1 MSTSSADSLDPQD
14 ALAKLAFDA
23 QSPKPIW
30 RQLHEQ
36 IQQLITQGE
45 LRPGDSL
52 PSERDLSQNLGLSR
66 STVKRCYDEMR
77 NKQQLGGR
85 GRSGSTIQNAAKIQ
99 PELGRLKGFT
109 QEMRELGKVASARI
123 QLKEITTDRRIA
135 SVFGKPSGTLF
146 LHLVRVRLGD
156 GIPMTREVAWYDLD
170 AVPSLDQWNGEGSA
184 YEFIKQAGGIS
195 LAWADQSCEA
205 VLSSPEE
212 NKSFGFNSAQPCLLF
227 KRKSYTAREQ
237 LVEYVE
243 GTFRG
248 DMYVYHLRLST

>member
-1 MSTSSADSLDPQD
+1 MSSTGTSSLGSNDP
-14 ALAKLAFDA
+14 LLRLAFDA
-23 QSPKPIW
+23 DSAKPIW

-36 IQQLITQGE
+36 IQQLITLEQ
-45 LRPGDSL
+45 LSPGDSL
-52 PSERDLSQNLGLSR
+52 PSERDLSERLGLSR

-77 NKQQLGGR
+77 NQRQLGGR
-85 GRSGSTIQNAAKIQ
+85 GRSGSTIQNPVKIE

-109 QEMRELGKVASARI
+109 QEMRELGKVASTRL
-123 QLKEITTDRRIA
+123 QLREMTTDRKIA
-135 SVFGKPSGTLF
+135 SLFDKPSNTLF

-170 AVPSLDQWNGEGSA
+170 AVPALAQWDGEGSA
-184 YEFIKQAGGIS
+184 YEFIKRIGGVN
-195 LAWADQSCEA
+195 LTWADQSCEA
-205 VLSSPEE
+205 VLSSAEE
-212 NKSFGFNSAQPCLLF
+212 NQSFGFSSAQPCLLF
-227 KRKSYTAREQ
+227 KRKSYAAHKQ